1 MMSTT
6 NFRISSTTSSVGNG
20 VLNLTIPVPN
30 SNFYSYSINNISS
43 QASTSILIAI
53 SDDTSN
59 SYNGQPASTN
69 LNLQITLANFGITTF
84 PENKLQVLIYNEKP
98 QNFNPANTLPQF
110 IRLVENKK
118 YNAWEDLCDGSFSI
132 SNNLQPDEGCG
143 GILELS

>member
-1 MMSTT
+1 MSAP
-6 NFRISSTTSSVGNG
+6 NFRISSATSSVSNG
-20 VLNLTIPVPN
+20 VLSLTIPVAN
-30 SNFYSYSINNISS
+30 TEFYCYGIYNVSSIEV
-43 QASTSILIAI
+43 ATILVAI
-53 SDDTSN
+53 SDGTSN

-143 GILELS
+143 GILEVS